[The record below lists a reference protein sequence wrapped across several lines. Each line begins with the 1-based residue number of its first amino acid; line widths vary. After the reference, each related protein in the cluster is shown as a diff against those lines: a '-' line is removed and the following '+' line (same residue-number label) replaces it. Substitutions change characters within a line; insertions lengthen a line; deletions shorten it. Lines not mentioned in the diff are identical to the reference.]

1 MYLKRLI
8 VGGFE
13 KVYEITKV
21 FRNEGVDHDH
31 NPEFTMFEAQIAFQ
45 DYYYGMDI
53 IEEIFEYCAKHV
65 LGTTELVYQGIPI
78 SLKRPWKRIRVVE
91 AIMEVTGVD
100 PLKWQTLEEAKEA
113 TRQIKVIKKDK
124 FDDLDKIS
132 TVGEVIAFVFEEAVE
147 EQLIQ
152 PTIIYDYPIEVSPLA
167 KKCDDSRFTQRFEYF
182 AFGSELGN
190 NYTELNDPVDLR
202 QRFVEEKKREDAGF
216 DEAHQTDY
224 DYLEAIE
231 HGFPPTCGLSIGI
244 DRMVMLFTD
253 APNIKEVIAF
263 PTLKPTKEQRGITT
277 HQALSPSELPVI
289 FSDEF
294 ASKYPSASVG
304 YAVMTN
310 VQVMKRNDNLVDA
323 LDALV
328 KKYEGLTVE
337 KILGFPEIQSYHKM
351 YKQMGVDL
359 HSRRPSPEALLRR
372 VAEGKGLYQVNSLV
386 DAYNLVVL
394 KHRVSLGAFNLKL
407 MRLPISVEIASGG
420 EMIELLGK
428 GKTSITQGE
437 VFYRDMIG
445 PYNLDYNYRDAE
457 RTKIT
462 EDTTDIVVNV
472 DGIGEITP
480 EKVRQVL
487 VDAVKTIQMYCGGV
501 VEDARIVSVN
511 GVSEVDELIPNRSE
525 VSS

>member
-1 MYLKRLI
+1 
-8 VGGFE
+8 
-13 KVYEITKV
+13 
-21 FRNEGVDHDH
+21 
-31 NPEFTMFEAQIAFQ
+31 
-45 DYYYGMDI
+45 
-53 IEEIFEYCAKHV
+53 
-65 LGTTELVYQGIPI
+65 
-78 SLKRPWKRIRVVE
+78 
-91 AIMEVTGVD
+91 
-100 PLKWQTLEEAKEA
+100 
-113 TRQIKVIKKDK
+113 
-124 FDDLDKIS
+124 
-132 TVGEVIAFVFEEAVE
+132 
-147 EQLIQ
+147 
-152 PTIIYDYPIEVSPLA
+152 
-167 KKCDDSRFTQRFEYF
+167 
-182 AFGSELGN
+182 
-190 NYTELNDPVDLR
+190 
-202 QRFVEEKKREDAGF
+202 
-216 DEAHQTDY
+216 
-224 DYLEAIE
+224 
-231 HGFPPTCGLSIGI
+231 
-244 DRMVMLFTD
+244 
-253 APNIKEVIAF
+253 
-263 PTLKPTKEQRGITT
+263 
-277 HQALSPSELPVI
+277 LSPSELPVI